1 MVVPRREG
9 AAARGTV
16 PGNGRAEAQGHHRP
30 RPDPLL
36 RGRGADQV
44 RRYVQFWRAPQGA
57 SGRLPLNAVS
67 PTFLLER
74 LAREEVVGAEVR
86 STGDARLWHPWL
98 RINRVPR
105 LVARLL
111 GRHRT
116 PSRAAFPTRSW
127 N

>member
-9 AAARGTV
+9 AAARRTG

-44 RRYVQFWRAPQGA
+44 RRYVQFWRGPQGA

-74 LAREEVVGAEVR
+74 LAREEVSRQTEVR
-86 STGDARLWHPWL
+86 PAGAARFWHPL
-98 RINRVPR
+98 AP
-105 LVARLL
+105 
-111 GRHRT
+111 
-116 PSRAAFPTRSW
+116 
-127 N
+127 